1 MVTTPTL
8 VYIVSKISDLTTT
21 EVTTAVLAQ
30 CSVILTGLIASI
42 VPSPYKCKDLI
53 ALGLFSHGLQKHHA
67 SSCLERTAY
76 VLMTQSLG
84 RALLLCELKCW

>member
-53 ALGLFSHGLQKHHA
+53 ALGLFSWIA
-67 SSCLERTAY
+67 ETSCFILPGTYSICIDDAKPWTRFVA
-76 VLMTQSLG
+76 M
-84 RALLLCELKCW
+84 